1 MGKEPDDPGDWLRF
15 DLPPGWADP
24 KAVLQPAPIS
34 KPSDLSDI
42 GNVKQMETS
51 MFNIATSETVK
62 QRPAMAYIGVR
73 IPQALLN
80 KIDAMGGSRS
90 ETIRELLQFAL
101 NVKQQVK

>member
-1 MGKEPDDPGDWLRF
+1 MAGKDDYAGIRF
-15 DLPPGWADP
+15 ELPPGWAKPLTGRPARP
-24 KAVLQPAPIS
+24 KHNAW
-34 KPSDLSDI
+34 DD
-42 GNVKQMETS
+42 VKHMETS
-51 MFNIATSETVK
+51 MLNIVKSKTVK

-80 KIDAMGGSRS
+80 EIDTMGGSRS